1 MPPANHRSENITES
15 VPDSNRSFK
24 QTFSSLRSTNFMY
37 LWLGMLAMMSGM
49 HMQMVARGYLVY
61 EITNSASI
69 LGLVSAA
76 SSVPILVLSLIGG
89 EIADRMNRKKVM
101 MLSQLLNSL
110 TAILVSV
117 AIFTNTVEWYHLLA
131 ASVFQGATW
140 AFLMPA
146 RQALIPSL
154 VGQSQ
159 LSNAIALNAA
169 GMSATTLIAPT
180 IAGILYSVLGSGFV
194 YAVIGVLTIV
204 ASVLTSMVKV
214 EEPETKAAKKAMTS
228 NIGEGISY
236 VMHNRLVLVL
246 IVIGLATSLLA
257 MPIRFLMPVLVV
269 DIYRMGP
276 ESLGLLLS
284 FMGIGSLA
292 GTLYIA
298 WVGKWHRGGTLILG
312 TLASGIALILLAILP
327 FYAAAVGIMLLLG
340 LGDAARRALN
350 TALIMEA
357 TDDEY
362 RGRVM
367 SIFMMNFGFMPLGI
381 LPIGIMADAVGGQAS
396 VGLLGILIVLFT
408 VFIFATQK
416 QLRGIQ

>member
-15 VPDSNRSFK
+15 VPDTDRSFK

-101 MLSQLLNSL
+101 LLSQLLNSL

-194 YAVIGVLTIV
+194 YAVIGILTIM

-214 EEPETKAAKKAMTS
+214 EEPENKTANKAMTS

-357 TDDEY
+357 TDNEY

-381 LPIGIMADAVGGQAS
+381 LPIGIMADAVGSQAA

-408 VFIFATQK
+408 VFIFTTQK

>member
-1 MPPANHRSENITES
+1 
-15 VPDSNRSFK
+15 
-24 QTFSSLRSTNFMY
+24 
-37 LWLGMLAMMSGM
+37 MLAMMSGM

-194 YAVIGVLTIV
+194 YAVIGGLSIV

-236 VMHNRLVLVL
+236 VIHNRLVLVL

-298 WVGKWHRGGTLILG
+298 WVGNWHRGGTLILG

-357 TDDEY
+357 TADES
-362 RGRVM
+362 RGRGM

>member
-1 MPPANHRSENITES
+1 MPPANHRSQNITES
-15 VPDSNRSFK
+15 VPDTNRSFK

-236 VMHNRLVLVL
+236 VIHNRLVLVL

-408 VFIFATQK
+408 IFIFATQK

>member
-1 MPPANHRSENITES
+1 MPPANHRSQNITES
-15 VPDSNRSFK
+15 VPDTNRSFK

-37 LWLGMLAMMSGM
+37 LWLGMLAMMSGL
-49 HMQMVARGYLVY
+49 HMQMGARGYLVY

-69 LGLVSAA
+69 LGLVSAP

>member
-1 MPPANHRSENITES
+1 MPPANHRSQNITES
-15 VPDSNRSFK
+15 VPDTNRSFK
-24 QTFSSLRSTNFMY
+24 QTFSSLRSTNFIY

-76 SSVPILVLSLIGG
+76 SSVPILVLSLVGG

-169 GMSATTLIAPT
+169 GMSATTLIAPI
-180 IAGILYSVLGSGFV
+180 IAGILYSVFGSGFV

>member
-1 MPPANHRSENITES
+1 
-15 VPDSNRSFK
+15 
-24 QTFSSLRSTNFMY
+24 
-37 LWLGMLAMMSGM
+37 
-49 HMQMVARGYLVY
+49 
-61 EITNSASI
+61 
-69 LGLVSAA
+69 
-76 SSVPILVLSLIGG
+76 
-89 EIADRMNRKKVM
+89 
-101 MLSQLLNSL
+101 
-110 TAILVSV
+110 
-117 AIFTNTVEWYHLLA
+117 
-131 ASVFQGATW
+131 
-140 AFLMPA
+140 
-146 RQALIPSL
+146 
-154 VGQSQ
+154 
-159 LSNAIALNAA
+159 
-169 GMSATTLIAPT
+169 
-180 IAGILYSVLGSGFV
+180 
-194 YAVIGVLTIV
+194 
-204 ASVLTSMVKV
+204 
-214 EEPETKAAKKAMTS
+214 
-228 NIGEGISY
+228 
-236 VMHNRLVLVL
+236 
-246 IVIGLATSLLA
+246 
-257 MPIRFLMPVLVV
+257 MPVLVV

-357 TDDEY
+357 TDNEY

-381 LPIGIMADAVGGQAS
+381 LPIGIMADAVGSQAA

-408 VFIFATQK
+408 VFIFTTQK

>member
-194 YAVIGVLTIV
+194 YAVIGGLTIV

>member
-1 MPPANHRSENITES
+1 
-15 VPDSNRSFK
+15 
-24 QTFSSLRSTNFMY
+24 MY

>member
-15 VPDSNRSFK
+15 LPDSNRSFK

-180 IAGILYSVLGSGFV
+180 IAGILYSVFGSGFV

-396 VGLLGILIVLFT
+396 VGLLGILIVVFT
-408 VFIFATQK
+408 LFIFATQK

>member
-1 MPPANHRSENITES
+1 
-15 VPDSNRSFK
+15 
-24 QTFSSLRSTNFMY
+24 MY

-76 SSVPILVLSLIGG
+76 SSVPILVLSLVGG

-169 GMSATTLIAPT
+169 GMSATTLIAPI
-180 IAGILYSVLGSGFV
+180 IAGILYSVFGSGFV

>member
-1 MPPANHRSENITES
+1 MPPANHRSQNITES
-15 VPDSNRSFK
+15 VPDTNRSFK

-76 SSVPILVLSLIGG
+76 SSVPILVLSLVGG